1 MKRLSLLSMFAV
13 AATFSASAGAASVW
27 FVEPANG
34 ATVPTSFKVKFAVE
48 GMEVKPA
55 GEISE
60 TSGHHHLIINGPG
73 IAAGTVVPFDETH
86 IHFGKGQTEAT
97 VTVKPGT
104 YTLTLQFANGAH
116 LSYGE
121 PLSKTITV
129 NVK

>member
-1 MKRLSLLSMFAV
+1 MKISPLLSAV
-13 AATFSASAGAASVW
+13 VTTLVFSVPALAASVA
-27 FVEPANG
+27 FVEPVNG
-34 ATVPTSFKVKFAVE
+34 ATVPTTFRVRFSVD

-55 GEISE
+55 GEISD
-60 TSGHHHLIINGPG
+60 TSGHHHLIINGTG
-73 IAAGTVVPFDETH
+73 IPAGAAVPFDETH

-97 VTVKPGT
+97 VTVRPGT